1 MQAAKKRHRHMG
13 VAIDESGENQLAARI
28 DRLRASVLSFDFGSR
43 ANSDDRVASDDNG
56 AVIVDGSRAV
66 HRDDGAASDDKV
78 GSILGR
84 LRRKRNGKTTLK
96 GEKQNQRLAK
106 GHFSPQQMK
115 KQTLSKQL
123 SQP

>member
-56 AVIVDGSRAV
+56 AVSVDGSRAV
-66 HRDDGAASDDKV
+66 HRDDGASGRGPV
-78 GSILGR
+78 GFLSAC
-84 LRRKRNGKTTLK
+84 LRRNRNRKKKLQS
-96 GEKQNQRLAK
+96 EK
-106 GHFSPQQMK
+106 
-115 KQTLSKQL
+115 
-123 SQP
+123 

>member
-1 MQAAKKRHRHMG
+1 MG

-43 ANSDDRVASDDNG
+43 ANSDDRVGSDDNG

>member
-56 AVIVDGSRAV
+56 AVIVNGSRAG
-66 HRDDGAASDDKV
+66 HRDDRDASD
-78 GSILGR
+78 GEGGILSDC
-84 LRRKRNGKTTLK
+84 LRRRRNRKKKLQS
-96 GEKQNQRLAK
+96 EK
-106 GHFSPQQMK
+106 
-115 KQTLSKQL
+115 
-123 SQP
+123 